1 MEGQLSISG
10 AQLLLILG
18 GSGGVI
24 AFLFGIVMKQ
34 QATILK
40 VANDYAEK
48 LAERDRENS
57 KILTENAIANASSAA
72 ALNAIAEK
80 VKPNV

>member
-48 LAERDRENS
+48 LAERDRENN